1 MGSGAL
7 EERERGWEV
16 NVFIRY
22 SNQHV
27 VVLEHNRSSEERKKD
42 NDNETE
48 GVSQSQHLRSLIPP
62 MVMMSIIPHLS
73 CAVQTQASSNTPSCI
88 Q

>member
-1 MGSGAL
+1 MGSGVL

-48 GVSQSQHLRSLIPP
+48 GVSQS
-62 MVMMSIIPHLS
+62 
-73 CAVQTQASSNTPSCI
+73 
-88 Q
+88 